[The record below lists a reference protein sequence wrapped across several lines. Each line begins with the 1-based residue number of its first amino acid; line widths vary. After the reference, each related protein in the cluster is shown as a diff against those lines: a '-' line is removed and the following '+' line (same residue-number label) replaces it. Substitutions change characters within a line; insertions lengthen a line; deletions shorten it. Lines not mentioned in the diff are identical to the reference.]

1 MRLPIAIAA
10 AAFLV
15 SAPVLACEDYQSQ
28 AAAKVPASMASSAP
42 AASKVPDAT
51 VKKVA
56 AQKGNKQAI
65 TEPNAADRQE
75 VIAGLR
81 KE

>member
-10 AAFLV
+10 TAFLV

-28 AAAKVPASMASSAP
+28 AAAKVPASMALSAP

-51 VKKVA
+51 AKKVA
-56 AQKGNKQAI
+56 AQKGNKQA
-65 TEPNAADRQE
+65 TAEPNAADRQE